1 MEVDLIC
8 LGGAILM
15 LLASK
20 AATLLERCKTVEY
33 NNVITYLLMREG
45 SAAAASSFTC
55 MTEVFLLWRG

>member
-1 MEVDLIC
+1 VDLIR

-20 AATLLERCKTVEY
+20 AATLLERCKNVEY
-33 NNVITYLLMREG
+33 INVITYLVMREG
-45 SAAAASSFTC
+45 SAAAASLIAR